1 MHCIGQTMF
10 QFIKARQS
18 GSCRDKKMTKR
29 QFVQTQDD
37 KKTVFYG
44 ICIKMDSLL
53 QG

>member
-1 MHCIGQTMF
+1 GQTMF

-18 GSCRDKKMTKR
+18 GSYRNKKMTKR
-29 QFVQTQDD
+29 QFDQTQDD
-37 KKTVFYG
+37 KKAVCSG